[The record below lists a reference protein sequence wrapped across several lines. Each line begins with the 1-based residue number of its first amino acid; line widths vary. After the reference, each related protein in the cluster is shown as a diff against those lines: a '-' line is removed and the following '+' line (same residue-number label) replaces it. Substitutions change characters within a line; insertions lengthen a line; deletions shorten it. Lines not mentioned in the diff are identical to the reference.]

1 MSGLYVGYLQRKSH
15 SFAAAIPPIRLARHL
30 VFYDQAPPSGDSLND
45 AIARTDESAAGYPA
59 YCMINCAHP
68 THFYQVL
75 HGAVWNRIRSL
86 RVNASRRSNA
96 ELDESTDLDA
106 GDPGERGDQHALL
119 REHLA
124 KLTVVGGRCG
134 TDHRQGGAMLASL
147 QGASAR

>member
-1 MSGLYVGYLQRKSH
+1 M
-15 SFAAAIPPIRLARHL
+15 
-30 VFYDQAPPSGDSLND
+30 
-45 AIARTDESAAGYPA
+45 
-59 YCMINCAHP
+59 
-68 THFYQVL
+68 L

-134 TDHRQGGAMLASL
+134 TDHRQGGSDARLVAGRQCTMNGSQPHAAVQLDDAS
-147 QGASAR
+147 